1 MKKSFAKQTLSV
13 FLAIIMMVLS
23 LPVAFAAEP
32 TVLATGDC
40 GAEGD
45 NVKWILTDDHVL
57 TIRGTGAMRDGPY
70 YLPGSLS
77 YSYSLLAIVY
87 GYLFYAEEWEL
98 IKDSIHEL
106 GYNFESVLDIIEA
119 QYNQELS
126 DEEFE
131 TIKQFME
138 LKLFQ
143 KCGYYYDTWEDL
155 SNAIN
160 SGEISDDE
168 VEAVFSG
175 EVYSS
180 FVDAAKAKM
189 PQKLIIEEGVT
200 TVGDYA
206 FCPEYPTGKSWEQ
219 DFCFLQT
226 ISLPSTLQSI
236 GNYAFGG
243 NGCNITIPENV
254 KSIGKYAFYGVPFET
269 LVLPISCTHV
279 GEGAFTLSNSTK
291 DVFID
296 NDEITLDEGAIQIPI
311 YDATTDLT
319 ETELLEYIDMI
330 LAYNLFL
337 QLKLNS
343 ASENDPLDLRMYIS
357 AIQIEYLGDGFDY
370 LSHFSPSQD
379 TLLANLINRVNEIL
393 HTDFSSVED
402 MFTTEEESVE
412 PTAAFK
418 NAVLEWNAAFGS
430 LNITTTSLGR
440 ERKEKWQPYPWLT
453 IHGNSGSVAEQL
465 ATASGVK
472 FDNLGH
478 HYTATVTKTVSCTE
492 DGVKSYYC
500 AHCGDTYTVAIPA
513 TGHSY
518 GQWMT
523 KTEPTATTE
532 GLRVKVCSVCGDEI
546 SRVIPAVGQPESW
559 LDPKTDVGIT
569 YDEDAFDGVMDL
581 VVEVI
586 PVFDPFVRAW
596 NITPTVNGEKV
607 QPKKPVQIRLPIPAG
622 WDKNGITVVHT
633 DSNGHTE
640 YPAFTFEDHYVV
652 FWVSSFSEYRLEYQE
667 PEVHE
672 HQYTATVT
680 TEPTCSEPGETTYT
694 CSCGDTYTEPI
705 PATGTHTDDNN
716 DGKCDTCNQKMTGGK
731 HCKYCGKIHGGAF
744 GWLVKFF
751 HSVFAIFKR

>member
-13 FLAIIMMVLS
+13 FLAIIMLILS
-23 LPVAFAAEP
+23 FPVAFAAEP
-32 TVLATGDC
+32 AVLATGDC

-57 TIRGTGAMRDGPY
+57 TIRGTGAMADAPY
-70 YLPGSLS
+70 RIPGQLYDTS
-77 YSYSLLAIVY
+77 SLLEYVY
-87 GYLFYAEEWEL
+87 TYLFYAQEWDLMKYAVYEC
-98 IKDSIHEL
+98 
-106 GYNFESVLDIIEA
+106 GYDYENYFDWIEA
-119 QYNQELS
+119 TYNHEVSEEDAAYIENAVVLKRFQNAGYQYA
-126 DEEFE
+126 
-131 TIKQFME
+131 
-138 LKLFQ
+138 
-143 KCGYYYDTWEDL
+143 TWDDL
-155 SNAIN
+155 VQAIN
-160 SGEISDDE
+160 NGEISEDE
-168 VEAVFSG
+168 QNAVYYERAYESI
-175 EVYSS
+175 
-180 FVDAAKAKM
+180 KAKM
-189 PQKLIIEEGVT
+189 PQKLIVEEGVT
-200 TVGDYA
+200 RIGSEV
-206 FCPEYPTGKSWEQ
+206 FRPEFETGNNWETSY
-219 DFCFLQT
+219 CFLQS

-236 GNYAFGG
+236 GDYAFAG

-254 KSIGKYAFYGVPFET
+254 KSIGNYAFFGVPFET

-279 GEGAFTLSNSTK
+279 GVGAFTLSNSTK
-291 DVFID
+291 DIYID

-393 HTDFSSVED
+393 HTDFSSMED

-453 IHGNSGSVAEQL
+453 IHGNSGSVAEQV
-465 ATASGVK
+465 ATASGVR

-478 HYTATVTKTVSCTE
+478 HYTATVTKTASCTE
-492 DGVKSYYC
+492 DGVKTYYC

-680 TEPTCSEPGETTYT
+680 TKPTCTTDGETTYT
-694 CSCGDTYTEPI
+694 CTCGDTYTEPI
-705 PATGTHTDDNN
+705 PATGTHTDNNN
-716 DGKCDTCNQKMTGGK
+716 DGKCDTCGEKMTGGK

-751 HSVFAIFKR
+751 HSIFAIFKR